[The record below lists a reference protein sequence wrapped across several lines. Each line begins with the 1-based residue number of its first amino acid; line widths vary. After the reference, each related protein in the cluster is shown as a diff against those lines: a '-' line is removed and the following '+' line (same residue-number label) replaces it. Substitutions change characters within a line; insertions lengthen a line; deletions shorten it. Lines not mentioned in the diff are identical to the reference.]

1 MQHPVAF
8 LLRHFKW
15 LAAATLLGAA
25 TYIYIQLPP
34 SRIVIATGPSGGF
47 FDTSGAA
54 YKTYLAKR
62 GIEVELTP
70 REDTLSI
77 VDAIENPDSGVD
89 VGFAAQSID
98 EARYTRVKSLGG
110 IAHEPF
116 FLFYRKEL
124 GRIGRLDQLKGRRLS
139 VGAPGQSTH
148 EMADQLLHEFGVTEA
163 NSTFLLLTPTESA
176 AGLKSGTVDAGFFT
190 LPAHNA
196 IVTDLATTSGIEM
209 MSYDD
214 VEALSKHFTAFHAIR
229 IPKGSYSLTNNIPN
243 RDLYM
248 PAVTAQVVVR
258 EDLSPG
264 IIYELLTAMEDVHR
278 SATITSDQDEFPNA
292 RDTQIPVH
300 NVAREFYRD
309 GLPFFFKHFP
319 FYPASLLE
327 NTWIYVFPLVILAPL
342 VNVIGM
348 LTAVYREITRARW
361 LRQLTEMHRL
371 KSAGQQLTS
380 RHRARIAKIRR
391 GLLGTGDTTARCLLL
406 LEELD
411 ALRVEDAAPPSSR
424 LAASGKAGIEMARE
438 LPLIPEG

>member
-1 MQHPVAF
+1 MHRPVAF

-25 TYIYIQLPP
+25 TYIYFQLPP
-34 SRIVIATGPSGGF
+34 SRIIIATGPKGGF
-47 FDTSGAA
+47 FETSGAA
-54 YKTYLAKR
+54 YRTYLAKR
-62 GIEVELTP
+62 GIRVELRP

-77 VDAIENPDSGVD
+77 VDAIEDPGSGID
-89 VGFAAQSID
+89 VGFAAQTID
-98 EARYTRVKSLGG
+98 EAKYTHVKSLGG

-124 GRIGRLDQLKGRRLS
+124 GRLDQLKGRRLA

-148 EMADQLLHEFGVTEA
+148 EMAEKLLHEFGVTEA
-163 NSTFLLLTPTESA
+163 DTTFLLLTPTESA

-196 IVTDLATTSGIEM
+196 IVTDLATTPGIEM

-214 VEALSKHFTAFHAIR
+214 VEALSKHFTAFHALR

-292 RDTQIPVH
+292 RDTQLPVH

-327 NTWIYVFPLVILAPL
+327 NTWIYVLPLVILAPL

-348 LTAVYREITRARW
+348 LTAVHREITRARW

-380 RHRARIAKIRR
+380 RHNARLAKIRR
-391 GLLGTGDTTARCLLL
+391 GLLGAGDTTARCLLL

-411 ALRVEDAAPPSSR
+411 ALRVENATPPSR
-424 LAASGKAGIEMARE
+424 RPPTSGKAGIEMARE
-438 LPLIPEG
+438 LPPMPG